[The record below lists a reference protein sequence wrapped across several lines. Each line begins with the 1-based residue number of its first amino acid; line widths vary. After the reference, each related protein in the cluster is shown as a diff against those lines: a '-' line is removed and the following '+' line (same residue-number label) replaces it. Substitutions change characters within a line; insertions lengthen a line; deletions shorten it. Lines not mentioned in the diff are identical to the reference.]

1 MSTNR
6 GISRNPLRW
15 NRLHYIKYFESVVRL
30 GLKVQVFTRSLT
42 IPELPLHRVR
52 RLKLISS
59 LYLSGLTDLQISN
72 LFNDL
77 GIRTPQGKSYTS
89 SLVWVTRKKWN
100 NRKLREMDSYS
111 IIYPPKFYS
120 VKKVRIKDDE

>member
-1 MSTNR
+1 MK
-6 GISRNPLRW
+6 IIPLRSS
-15 NRLHYIKYFESVVRL
+15 RLHYIKSFESVVRL
-30 GLKVQVFTRSLT
+30 GLKVELFTRSLT
-42 IPELPLHRVR
+42 IPELPLNRVR

-59 LYLSGLTDLQISN
+59 LHLSGLTDLQISN

-100 NRKLREMDSYS
+100 NRKLRELDTYS
-111 IIYPPKFYS
+111 VIHPPKFYL
-120 VKKVRIKDDE
+120 VKKERKKDDE